1 MFKKK
6 LKYLIFY
13 FILLHAT
20 LIQANDKI
28 VYLDMNYILNN
39 SLAGKSITT
48 QLNKKNKKNLDLFK
62 QKEKNLK
69 SEQDKL
75 LTQKNVLDEEEY
87 KKKIILFK
95 EKIANFNNE
104 RKISIKTFNKKK
116 KDAEA
121 TLINT
126 LTPIL
131 AEFAKKDKIEI
142 ILDKKNIIM
151 GKNELDIT
159 QVILKTL
166 DTKIKNINIK

>member
-48 QLNKKNKKNLDLFK
+48 QLNKKNKKNIDFFK
-62 QKEKNLK
+62 KKEKNLK
-69 SEQDKL
+69 SEQDKI

-104 RKISIKTFNKKK
+104 RKI
-116 KDAEA
+116 
-121 TLINT
+121 
-126 LTPIL
+126 
-131 AEFAKKDKIEI
+131 
-142 ILDKKNIIM
+142 
-151 GKNELDIT
+151 
-159 QVILKTL
+159 
-166 DTKIKNINIK
+166 